1 MKLYDKKDDFN
12 SPIVN
17 FPFMRSTFPA
27 ATAYG
32 VYISQL
38 IRYSRACGS
47 NQDFLDRGLL
57 LTRNLLNQGLS
68 WSHQFESLR
77 LPQWPG
83 CPLWN
88 MFDVR
93 AARTLVF
100 CVMFCISLFV
110 LFLLSIVLSVLLRR
124 TASDYPLIS
133 SNYSYTKIRSTVFI
147 WIPQEQ

>member
-1 MKLYDKKDDFN
+1 MCSN
-12 SPIVN
+12 I
-17 FPFMRSTFPA
+17 PA

-77 LPQWPG
+77 SPQWPG

-88 MFDVR
+88 MLDVR
-93 AARTLVF
+93 AALTLFF

-110 LFLLSIVLSVLLRR
+110 LFLLSIVLSVLRR
-124 TASDYPLIS
+124 TASDYPFDIFKLFLHKNPKHCFHLNI
-133 SNYSYTKIRSTVFI
+133 TRTVKLEL
-147 WIPQEQ
+147 QTVKG